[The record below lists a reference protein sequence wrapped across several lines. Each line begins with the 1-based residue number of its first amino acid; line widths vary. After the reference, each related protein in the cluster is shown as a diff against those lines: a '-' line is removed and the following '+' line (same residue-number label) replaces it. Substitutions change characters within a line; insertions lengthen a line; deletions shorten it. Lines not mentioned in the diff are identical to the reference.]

1 MDAYITAAFASLLI
15 PAVYLVLAGRGR
27 FGRAVMLWL
36 LWPVVL
42 YCGIFIWEVVGL
54 GHEPVSPSDFML
66 GFSLLSAILILP
78 WLLVSAVVLGL
89 TFAVRTVIRR
99 TPPPVAE
106 VLRPEP
112 PAPQPAF
119 HRTVDPQRMAWEGY
133 RKDHADG
140 TIAVE
145 FEPIE
150 WYNQA
155 WLSPP
160 RVTDLTT
167 GRIVLD
173 LWNQDWDAQVTYPA
187 PRQVILDCSRFSGAG
202 VKALLDLATNKYR
215 LLELRCVPGPFAWEP
230 LDRIAQGFED
240 ASIRSAEAV
249 RIHYGKPPP
258 IPAPTM
264 RYSVAALVLTGLLVV
279 IAEIAV
285 YAMQTDGSSKVPVQ
299 LTPVPEGGFRPYESG
314 SRR

>member
-1 MDAYITAAFASLLI
+1 MDAYITAAIASLLI
-15 PAVYLVLAGRGR
+15 PASYLVMAGRGR
-27 FGRAVMLWL
+27 FGRAAILWL
-36 LWPVVL
+36 LWPVLV

-54 GHEPVSPSDFML
+54 GHAPVSLSNFML

-89 TFAVRTVIRR
+89 TLAVRRVFRR

-106 VLRPEP
+106 VLPLQP

-119 HRTVDPQRMAWEGY
+119 HRTVDHRRMPWEAH
-133 RKDHADG
+133 REDNADG
-140 TIAVE
+140 TIAVA

-150 WYNQA
+150 WYNQL

-173 LWNQDWDAQVTYPA
+173 LWNQDWDARVTYPG
-187 PRQVILDCSRFSGAG
+187 PRQVILDCSRFTGAG
-202 VKALLDLATNKYR
+202 VKAILDLATNRYR
-215 LLELRCVPGPFAWEP
+215 FLELRCVPGPFAWEP
-230 LDRIAQGFED
+230 LDRVAQGFEE
-240 ASIRSAEAV
+240 ASICSAAAV
-249 RIHYGKPPP
+249 RAHYGKPPP

-279 IAEIAV
+279 LAEIAV
-285 YAMQTDGSSKVPVQ
+285 FTMQAERSSKPPVQ
-299 LTPVPEGGFRPYESG
+299 VIPVPEGGFRPYESG
-314 SRR
+314 PRR

>member
-1 MDAYITAAFASLLI
+1 MDEYIIAALASLLI

-27 FGRAVMLWL
+27 FGRAAILWL

-54 GHEPVSPSDFML
+54 GHAPVSLSNFML

-89 TFAVRTVIRR
+89 TFAVRTVFRR
-99 TPPPVAE
+99 APPPVVE
-106 VLRPEP
+106 VPRPEP
-112 PAPQPAF
+112 PATEHVFPRVGD
-119 HRTVDPQRMAWEGY
+119 HRRMPWEAH
-133 RKDHADG
+133 REDHADG

-150 WYNQA
+150 WYNQL

-167 GRIVLD
+167 GRIILD
-173 LWNQDWDAQVTYPA
+173 LWNQDWDARVAYPG
-187 PRQVILDCSRFSGAG
+187 PRQVILDCSRFTGAG
-202 VKALLDLATNKYR
+202 VKAILDLETNRYR

-230 LDRIAQGFED
+230 LDRVAQGFED

-249 RIHYGKPPP
+249 RAHYGKPSP
-258 IPAPTM
+258 IPAPRM

-285 YAMQTDGSSKVPVQ
+285 YAMQTDRSSKPPVQ

-314 SRR
+314 PRR